1 MAVNEQDYTGFALD
15 PATGKRHTL
24 QHLPEDITE
33 WEPQV
38 YMLEEDDKVLA
49 GIQGVVNLPLQ
60 ELTNRTAYLKAEIAK
75 RGAVTKTITLAA
87 SGWTSAADADVE
99 SSLGSYVYTYED
111 ADIAATMI
119 PQLIPT
125 PQSLS
130 TVQTSGI
137 NDIVQTL
144 DGKLLLWAD
153 QVPSEDITAQLTLFA
168 VASSIAA
175 GDSSDTSATLNE
187 NDISDVISGVYEDDG
202 V

>member
-1 MAVNEQDYTGFALD
+1 MAVNEQDYVGFALD

-38 YMLEEDDKVLA
+38 YMLEENDKVLA
-49 GIQGVVNLPLQ
+49 GIQGVVNLPIQ
-60 ELTNRTAYLKAEIAK
+60 QLTNRTAYLKSEIAK

-87 SGWTSAADADVE
+87 SGWASSADAETE

-111 ADIAATMI
+111 ADIDATMI
-119 PQLIPT
+119 PQLIPA

-130 TVQTSGI
+130 AVQTSGI

-168 VASSIAA
+168 VTSSIAA
-175 GDSSDTSATLNE
+175 GDVDDTSPTMDDS
-187 NDISDVISGVYEDDG
+187 DIGDVISGMYPDD
-202 V
+202 